1 MNARRIVV
9 TSVSV
14 LMLQLLGAST
24 AHAKSYSLENRPP
37 GEISLLFGGRLA
49 DEDLVD
55 AETGPDIGPIAGLR
69 WAAKLS
75 PRWNWFFDGVY
86 GTQDNISE
94 DPTKIWEGRTG
105 FERLYPLGETCHWF
119 LSGALGGANVDFPSP
134 PGGDFGRPL
143 ASLGLGLAQTGG
155 GARGELRG
163 ETYLGDSGVHGAD
176 IFNVELIVGW
186 TFGLP
191 SGDDSDGDGVINSDD
206 DCPNTPKGT
215 KVDSHG
221 CPMKVQLFNETR
233 KKVRLEGVNF
243 ELESDRLTH
252 ESHEILDRVADAL
265 HDRPDL
271 KVEVA
276 GHTDNT
282 GTPDYNRDLSQRR
295 AESVRNYLISK
306 GIDGSRLTAKGY
318 GETEP
323 ETTNDTPEG
332 RAQNRRVE
340 LKQIGQ

>member
-1 MNARRIVV
+1 MNAKRVLV
-9 TSVSV
+9 SSV
-14 LMLQLLGAST
+14 LFLALSLAVAGPAR
-24 AHAKSYSLENRPP
+24 AVSLENRSP
-37 GEISLLFGGRLA
+37 GEISLLVGLSVA
-49 DEDLVD
+49 DEDLVG
-55 AETGPDIGPIAGLR
+55 ANTGPDTSPLFGLR

-86 GTQDNISE
+86 MHHDNIAE
-94 DPTKIWEGRTG
+94 DATQIWEGRTG
-105 FERLYPLGETCHWF
+105 FERLFPLGEATHWF
-119 LSGALGGANVDFPSP
+119 ISGALGGADVNYPSP
-134 PGGDFGRPL
+134 PAGDFGRPL
-143 ASLGLGLAQTGG
+143 ASVGLGVAKNGG
-155 GARGELRG
+155 GLRG
-163 ETYLGDSGVHGAD
+163 EVRGESYMGDNGLHGAD
-176 IFNVELIVGW
+176 VANLEVILGW

-191 SGDDSDGDGVINSDD
+191 EGGPDADGDGVIDSKD
-206 DCPNTPKGT
+206 DCPNTPHGT
-215 KVDSHG
+215 QVDSRG
-221 CPMKVQLFNETR
+221 CTIKMQLFNETR

-243 ELESDRLTH
+243 ELESDRLTS
-252 ESHEILDRVADAL
+252 ESHHILDRVAGAL

-282 GTPDYNRDLSQRR
+282 GTPEYNKDLSQRR

-306 GIDGSRLTAKGY
+306 GIDGSRLTARGY

-323 ETTNDTPEG
+323 ETTNDTAEG